1 MTNTHRALSS
11 QMWVYN
17 VIIICCKCCKYD
29 RDQKSEEEKCVKSLW
44 HSFKVAPVI
53 VAFFQS
59 GAGKIIKND
68 FIIVALNQWEHRCQG
83 WGKKRWEEVALKDL
97 DCRQRVKP
105 LFSL

>member
-1 MTNTHRALSS
+1 MRTICKMTNTHRALSS

-29 RDQKSEEEKCVKSLW
+29 GDQKSEEEKCVKSLW

-59 GAGKIIKND
+59 GTGKIIKND
-68 FIIVALNQWEHRCQG
+68 FIIVALNQWEHIG
-83 WGKKRWEEVALKDL
+83 
-97 DCRQRVKP
+97 VKVGARRGGGR
-105 LFSL
+105 LR